1 MTLIL
6 AFLTA
11 HLGAVLTGACG
22 VVAVVVAWFHG
33 KSTGTAQASD
43 QVKVAQTETQVAQ
56 MDAADAKADAEQA
69 KQETA
74 AVKVAAQAQAEAQA
88 TPDDQ
93 LDAELAKLGALRK
106 D

>member
-6 AFLTA
+6 AFVAA
-11 HLGAVLTGACG
+11 HLGAFATGFVGFALAVL
-22 VVAVVVAWFHG
+22 AWFHG
-33 KSTGTAQASD
+33 KSTGNAQAAD
-43 QVKVAQTETQVAQ
+43 NVKVAQTQTQVAQ